1 MIGGN
6 TVLELQIKDFDEAEI
21 NLLGEQGTGE
31 QSPVW
36 RDYMSLT
43 GWLDLSTGNSTY
55 NNYNAKVAES
65 SHIFICDYQKVD
77 KKEKDLR
84 AVFDGAV
91 YDVVFIDNPMN
102 LNQHLEIYLNKVE

>member
-1 MIGGN
+1 MIDGN
-6 TVLELQIKDFDEAEI
+6 IVLKLQIKAFNETESNA
-21 NLLGEQGTGE
+21 LGEQETGE

-36 RDYMSLT
+36 LDYMSLT

-65 SHIFICDYQKVD
+65 SHIFICDYQKID
-77 KKEKDLR
+77 KKEKNLR
-84 AVFDGAV
+84 AVFDEAV

-102 LNQHLEIYLNKVE
+102 LDQHLEIYLNKVE

>member
-1 MIGGN
+1 MIDGN
-6 TVLELQIKDFDEAEI
+6 IVLKLLIKAFNVTESTA
-21 NLLGEQGTGE
+21 LGEQETGE

-36 RDYMSLT
+36 LDYMSLT

-65 SHIFICDYQKVD
+65 SHIFICDYQKID
-77 KKEKDLR
+77 KKEKNLR
-84 AVFDGAV
+84 AVFDEAV

-102 LNQHLEIYLNKVE
+102 LDQHLEIYLNKVE